1 MLATTRNPRD
11 PVAFR
16 ATAWCMRG
24 ERSFPRTLSFRTHS
38 WDHPR
43 STHARVPAFTLAR
56 CDILDR
62 MWGLDSRKPRGS
74 APVDDVRPSD
84 AHSMKGDSAPSQRRF
99 LFVHLQKTGG
109 TALFQRLR
117 EHFGPRGVYPTPDEQ
132 GDVRAVTDLDFL
144 VDRLRVHG
152 DDVRVVTGHFPLCTT
167 ELLGG
172 GFTTFTVLRDPVER
186 TLSLLRRRQHAEER
200 FHGRDLEDIYADDS
214 LRDIIRNHMV
224 KMLSL
229 TVDEVASGPLVMPR
243 RVRSRHDSSARN
255 PTCETEST
263 CSGCK
268 STSTTS
274 VSTSRTGSTG
284 ISVRLGSRTGRSAR
298 R

>member
-1 MLATTRNPRD
+1 
-11 PVAFR
+11 
-16 ATAWCMRG
+16 
-24 ERSFPRTLSFRTHS
+24 
-38 WDHPR
+38 
-43 STHARVPAFTLAR
+43 
-56 CDILDR
+56 
-62 MWGLDSRKPRGS
+62 
-74 APVDDVRPSD
+74 
-84 AHSMKGDSAPSQRRF
+84 MKGDSASSQRRF

-144 VDRLRVHG
+144 VERLRVHG

-200 FHGRDLEDIYADDS
+200 FHGRGLEDIYADDS
-214 LRDIIRNHMV
+214 LHDIIRNHMV

-229 TVDEVASGPLVMPR
+229 TVDEVASGPLVMPVEFDQAR
-243 RVRSRHDSSARN
+243 LERAKSNLRDRIDVFGLQEHFDDFCVDISNRFDWDLGASRFANRTQRSPVSDALRERIAEDNSIDRELYDFARQLWQERQRTPAGQPTVDSR
-255 PTCETEST
+255 
-263 CSGCK
+263 
-268 STSTTS
+268 
-274 VSTSRTGSTG
+274 
-284 ISVRLGSRTGRSAR
+284 
-298 R
+298 